1 MEAASSS
8 DDAFRIALEEIY
20 EDGGLTKACFKLED
34 ESDDMRKLTEDEHGG
49 KGAHVYGDTDADL
62 LLHLFANM
70 LERPISCELDSFCD
84 LGSGSGKLL
93 LQMCTRTASVIGIEL
108 SATRHEAAESAL
120 WEAQRRGHLSSRG
133 NVHLYCASMLRHV
146 AVAESNLIYCYSL
159 ALSPSF
165 LSELRADL
173 EARLPIG
180 ALVLLRGQGFPN
192 DGVVPPTTA
201 HRLQPV
207 VETRIVNRVH
217 NYFGYRLVESDP
229 VAAAAAVDDGVVRTI
244 ELELQALPLG
254 STRFERLVFVQPEA
268 EDESAAMQELFEGRE
283 L

>member
-1 MEAASSS
+1 MEAASSG

-120 WEAQRRGHLSSRG
+120 WEAQRRGHLSSSTVR
-133 NVHLYCASMLRHV
+133 LYCASMLRHV
-146 AVAESNLIYCYSL
+146 AVADSNLIYCYSL

-217 NYFGYRLVESDP
+217 NYFGYRLVESDDP
-229 VAAAAAVDDGVVRTI
+229 VDDGVVRTI

-268 EDESAAMQELFEGRE
+268 EDESAAMLQELFEGRE

>member
-93 LQMCTRTASVIGIEL
+93 LQMCTRTASAIGIEL

-120 WEAQRRGHLSSRG
+120 WEAQRRGHLSSSIVR
-133 NVHLYCASMLRHV
+133 LYCASMLRHV

-192 DGVVPPTTA
+192 DGAVPPTA
-201 HRLQPV
+201 ARRLQPL

-217 NYFGYRLVESDP
+217 NYFGYRLVESDDP
-229 VAAAAAVDDGVVRTI
+229 VDDGVVRTI

-268 EDESAAMQELFEGRE
+268 EDESAAMLQELFEGRE

>member
-1 MEAASSS
+1 MEAASSG

-120 WEAQRRGHLSSRG
+120 WEAQRRGHLSSSTVR
-133 NVHLYCASMLRHV
+133 LYCASMLRHV
-146 AVAESNLIYCYSL
+146 AVADSNLIYCYSL

-201 HRLQPV
+201 HRLQPMI
-207 VETRIVNRVH
+207 ETRIVNRVH
-217 NYFGYRLVESDP
+217 NYFGYRLVESDDP
-229 VAAAAAVDDGVVRTI
+229 VDDGVVRTI

-268 EDESAAMQELFEGRE
+268 EDESAAMLQELFEGRE

>member
-120 WEAQRRGHLSSRG
+120 WEAQRRGHLSSSTVR
-133 NVHLYCASMLRHV
+133 LYCASMLRHV

-192 DGVVPPTTA
+192 DGAVPPTA
-201 HRLQPV
+201 ARRLQPL

-217 NYFGYRLVESDP
+217 NYFGYRLVESDDP
-229 VAAAAAVDDGVVRTI
+229 VDDGVVRTI
-244 ELELQALPLG
+244 ELEQQALPLG
-254 STRFERLVFVQPEA
+254 STRFERLVFVEPEA
-268 EDESAAMQELFEGRE
+268 EDPSAEMLQELFEGRE

>member
-34 ESDDMRKLTEDEHGG
+34 GSDDMRKLTEDEHGG

-93 LQMCTRTASVIGIEL
+93 LQMCTRTASAIGIEL

-120 WEAQRRGHLSSRG
+120 WEAQRRGHLSSSIVR
-133 NVHLYCASMLRHV
+133 LYCASMLRHV

-192 DGVVPPTTA
+192 NGVVPPTTA
-201 HRLQPV
+201 HRLQPMI
-207 VETRIVNRVH
+207 ETRIVNRVH
-217 NYFGYRLVESDP
+217 NYFGYRLVESDDP
-229 VAAAAAVDDGVVRTI
+229 VDDGVVRTI

-268 EDESAAMQELFEGRE
+268 EDESAAMLQELFEGRE